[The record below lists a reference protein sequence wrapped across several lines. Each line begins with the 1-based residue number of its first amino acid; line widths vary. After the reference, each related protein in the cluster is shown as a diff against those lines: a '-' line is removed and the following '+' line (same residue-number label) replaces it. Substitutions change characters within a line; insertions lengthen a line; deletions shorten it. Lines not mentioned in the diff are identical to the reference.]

1 MKEKGTHIIALLENI
16 CKNDDQQ
23 SFEELFKLFYPR
35 LLNFCIQYIKHKEP
49 AEEIVSEV
57 FVTCWVNRKSLS
69 QIQNPETYLF
79 IAVRNRALN
88 YLKHF
93 SKYRVTYVEEIGANS
108 LINSW
113 DPAQEME
120 RKELLFKMDQAI
132 ESLPL
137 QCRIIFR
144 LIKEDGLKYKE
155 VAEILNLS
163 PRTVETQL
171 VRAMKKLDKILSPY
185 FNRHR
190 APFFFSLFF

>member
-1 MKEKGTHIIALLENI
+1 MKEKGKHIISLLESI

-35 LLNFCIQYIKHKEP
+35 LLNFCTQYVKHKEP

-57 FVTCWVNRKSLS
+57 FVTCWINRKSLS

-79 IAVRNRALN
+79 IAVRNRSLN

-93 SKYRVTYVEEIGANS
+93 SKYRVTYLEEIGVNR
-108 LINSW
+108 LVNSW
-113 DPAQEME
+113 DPAQELE
-120 RKELLFKMDQAI
+120 RKESLFKMDQAI

-137 QCRIIFR
+137 QCRIIFK

-163 PRTVETQL
+163 PRTVEAQL

-185 FNRHR
+185 FNRHGV
-190 APFFFSLFF
+190 PFFFSLFF

>member
-16 CKNDDQQ
+16 CKNDNQQ

-35 LLNFCIQYIKHKEP
+35 LLNFCIQYVKHKEP

-57 FVTCWVNRKSLS
+57 FVTCWINRESLS

-79 IAVRNRALN
+79 IAVRNRSLN

-93 SKYRVTYVEEIGANS
+93 SKYRVTYLEEIGVNN

-171 VRAMKKLDKILSPY
+171 VRALKKLDKILSPH

-190 APFFFSLFF
+190 ASFLFSLFF